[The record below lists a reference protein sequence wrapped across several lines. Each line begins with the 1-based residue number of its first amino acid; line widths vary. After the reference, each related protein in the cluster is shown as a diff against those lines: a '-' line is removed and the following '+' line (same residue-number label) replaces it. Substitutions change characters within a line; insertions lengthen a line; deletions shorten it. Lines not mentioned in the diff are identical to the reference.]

1 MGHPFCFGCPKED
14 KDNNRSLRDDN
25 KKGNGKSNRNGKG
38 NRRSFD
44 FAQDD
49 KGSEMGIGMEQQ
61 RTTDDRFRR
70 WGIGMEQQ
78 RKTADFSA
86 ALLTMK
92 L

>member
-25 KKGNGKSNRNGKG
+25 KKGNGKSNRNSNGKG

-49 KGSEMGIGMEQQ
+49 KGSEMGISMEQ
-61 RTTDDRFRR
+61 R
-70 WGIGMEQQ
+70 

-86 ALLTMK
+86 ALLTMR